1 MNHDIFWVQ
10 GATVRPQSARQPRD
24 PSAGGQFSVV

>member
-10 GATVRPQSARQPRD
+10 GATARPQSARRPRD
-24 PSAGGQFSVV
+24 ASAGRLFSVV